1 MYPFYCYL
9 PPRWHWKLI
18 MQSEILNRILETE
31 HHSIERERER
41 ERDRWNTKVKLPI
54 MNVQSWCISMT
65 YRGYLGICLADVIMI
80 AWVILHS
87 TIWIKRCIPINPIC
101 NNNAFR
107 NKIANHKLLWSVR
120 TWKLLLL
127 FNSTRTAV
135 RAALFLRV

>member
-1 MYPFYCYL
+1 M
-9 PPRWHWKLI
+9 PPRWQLKLI
-18 MQSEILNRILETE
+18 MQSEILNRISETE

-41 ERDRWNTKVKLPI
+41 EREERDRWNTKVKLPI

-127 FNSTRTAV
+127 FNSTRTAA
-135 RAALFLRV
+135 AALSPRV